1 MVTVILEK
9 DFTGNI
15 REIEVSGHA
24 NQGKYGQD
32 IVCSAISVLTIST
45 LNGLTDVAKAKVD
58 YKVEEGYTKIVM
70 LEALDEKSDAILKT
84 YELGIE
90 ALLEDY
96 GKYLQLVKKEV
107 QLDD

>member
-1 MVTVILEK
+1 MVTVNLEK
-9 DFTGNI
+9 DFAGNI
-15 REIEVSGHA
+15 RKIKVSGHA
-24 NQGKYGQD
+24 RQAEYGQD

-45 LNGLTDVAKAKVD
+45 LNGLTDIAKAKVD
-58 YKVEEGYTKIVM
+58 YKVKEGYTKIVM
-70 LEALDEKSDAILKT
+70 LEIPDEKADAILKT

>member
-1 MVTVILEK
+1 MVTVNLEK
-9 DFTGNI
+9 DFAGNI
-15 REIEVSGHA
+15 CKITVSGHA
-24 NQGKYGQD
+24 NQAEYGSD

-45 LNGLTDVAKAKVD
+45 LNGLIDVAKVKVG
-58 YKVEEGYTKIVM
+58 YKVKEGYTQI
-70 LEALDEKSDAILKT
+70 LISEGHNEKSDAILKT

-107 QLDD
+107 QLND

>member
-1 MVTVILEK
+1 MVTVKLKKNRADDICE
-9 DFTGNI
+9 I
-15 REIEVSGHA
+15 RVSGHA
-24 NQGKYGQD
+24 NQAEYGKD

-45 LNGLTDVAKAKVD
+45 LNGLLEIAKVD
-58 YKVEEGYTKIVM
+58 VEYSINDGDVKIHI
-70 LEALDEKSDAILKT
+70 LSKNEKSDAILKT

-107 QLDD
+107 QLND